1 MEINIPIFQC
11 STTFVSSWLYINEIK
26 KEEIVQLPVDTLYLP
41 IARPKHHRRESPTKD
56 ISAEAYFEWR
66 RRQSWKPPKWY
77 KQ

>member
-41 IARPKHHRRESPTKD
+41 IARPKHHRRESPTTD

-66 RRQSWKPPKWY
+66 SRLPWKPPK
-77 KQ
+77 